1 MLSRPW
7 CLGPHGPASSTWTAA
22 TTACRRWTPRF
33 CAFGQPLRWP
43 GLRAHPRSLRSLLV
57 PPPTALAL
65 GPPPTALALGPP
77 LTALAL
83 GPPALRV
90 TPNIVKLDLTGNRIE
105 VLANLHTL
113 SELQY
118 LNLSYNRIARMDDAV
133 RTLGNVAT
141 LILRGNQLSS
151 IRGLERLL
159 GLIRLDVRENCLT
172 YGAQRAT
179 PTPTRRSADR
189 EPARRFRVCGTDA
202 RTL

>member
-1 MLSRPW
+1 M
-7 CLGPHGPASSTWTAA
+7 
-22 TTACRRWTPRF
+22 
-33 CAFGQPLRWP
+33 
-43 GLRAHPRSLRSLLV
+43 
-57 PPPTALAL
+57 
-65 GPPPTALALGPP
+65 
-77 LTALAL
+77 
-83 GPPALRV
+83 

-118 LNLSYNRIARMDDAV
+118 LNLAYNRIARMDDAV

-172 YGAQRAT
+172 YGARRAT
-179 PTPTRRSADR
+179 PTPTPTPRSADR
-189 EPARRFRVCGTDA
+189 ETVRRCPVRGTDA